1 MKIQYKYSYLLYFFI
16 FVIFNHIQIEKIN
29 IYSYNIREDIQKILN
44 GGTYMKYI
52 QFTKKENEIMDI
64 LWKHD
69 VAMSANDI
77 KLASKNLSINTIQQT
92 LQKLLEIKYIKV
104 AGIGQNK
111 KAITR
116 LYRPVISEAQYVN
129 SFIGEDTRAKISAYF
144 VEHTDDLEMIE
155 QLKKLIQEKEKELK

>member
-1 MKIQYKYSYLLYFFI
+1 MRFSASSLFITLCISFLLILLLDILLSYKKSYKLFRTDFI
-16 FVIFNHIQIEKIN
+16 
-29 IYSYNIREDIQKILN
+29 
-44 GGTYMKYI
+44 T
-52 QFTKKENEIMDI
+52 EIMDI

-69 VAMSANDI
+69 IAMSANDI
-77 KLASKNLSINTIQQT
+77 KLAFKNLSINTIQQT

-144 VEHTDDLEMIE
+144 VEHTNDLEMIE

>member
-1 MKIQYKYSYLLYFFI
+1 MFFFI
-16 FVIFNHIQIEKIN
+16 FVLINHIQIEKIN
-29 IYSYNIREDIQKILN
+29 IYSYNIGEDIHKKNLN
-44 GGTYMKYI
+44 GGTHMKYI
-52 QFTKKENEIMDI
+52 QFTKKENEVMDI

-69 VAMSANDI
+69 IAMSANDI

-116 LYRPVISEAQYVN
+116 LYRPVISEAEYVN

-155 QLKKLIQEKEKELK
+155 QLKNLIQEKEKELK

>member
-1 MKIQYKYSYLLYFFI
+1 MFFFI
-16 FVIFNHIQIEKIN
+16 FVLINHIQIEKIN
-29 IYSYNIREDIQKILN
+29 IYSYNIGEDIHKQNLN
-44 GGTYMKYI
+44 GGTHMKYI
-52 QFTKKENEIMDI
+52 QFTKKENEVMDI

-116 LYRPVISEAQYVN
+116 LYRPVISEAEYVN

-155 QLKKLIQEKEKELK
+155 QLKNLIQEKEKELK

>member
-1 MKIQYKYSYLLYFFI
+1 
-16 FVIFNHIQIEKIN
+16 
-29 IYSYNIREDIQKILN
+29 
-44 GGTYMKYI
+44 MKYI

-77 KLASKNLSINTIQQT
+77 
-92 LQKLLEIKYIKV
+92 KLLEIKYIKV

-144 VEHTDDLEMIE
+144 VEHTNDLEMIE

>member
-1 MKIQYKYSYLLYFFI
+1 MNLG
-16 FVIFNHIQIEKIN
+16 
-29 IYSYNIREDIQKILN
+29 

-92 LQKLLEIKYIKV
+92 LQNYWRSNISKLQELARTRRQSQDYID
-104 AGIGQNK
+104 Q
-111 KAITR
+111 
-116 LYRPVISEAQYVN
+116 LYP
-129 SFIGEDTRAKISAYF
+129 
-144 VEHTDDLEMIE
+144 
-155 QLKKLIQEKEKELK
+155 KLNM

>member
-1 MKIQYKYSYLLYFFI
+1 MNLG
-16 FVIFNHIQIEKIN
+16 
-29 IYSYNIREDIQKILN
+29 

-69 VAMSANDI
+69 IAMSANDI
-77 KLASKNLSINTIQQT
+77 KLASKNLSINTIQQA
-92 LQKLLEIKYIKV
+92 LQKLLEIKYIIKYIKV

-144 VEHTDDLEMIE
+144 VEHTNDLEMIE

>member
-1 MKIQYKYSYLLYFFI
+1 MNL
-16 FVIFNHIQIEKIN
+16 
-29 IYSYNIREDIQKILN
+29 
-44 GGTYMKYI
+44 GGVTYMKYI

-77 KLASKNLSINTIQQT
+77 KLASKDLSINTIQQT

-144 VEHTDDLEMIE
+144 VEHTNDLEMIE

>member
-1 MKIQYKYSYLLYFFI
+1 MNLG
-16 FVIFNHIQIEKIN
+16 
-29 IYSYNIREDIQKILN
+29 

-77 KLASKNLSINTIQQT
+77 KLASKDLSINTIQQT

-129 SFIGEDTRAKISAYF
+129 SFIGEDTRAKILDL
-144 VEHTDDLEMIE
+144 VEHTNDLEMIE

>member
-1 MKIQYKYSYLLYFFI
+1 
-16 FVIFNHIQIEKIN
+16 
-29 IYSYNIREDIQKILN
+29 
-44 GGTYMKYI
+44 MKYI

-69 VAMSANDI
+69 IAMSANDI

-104 AGIGQNK
+104 SGIGQNK

-116 LYRPVISEAQYVN
+116 LYKPVISEAEYVN

-144 VEHTDDLEMIE
+144 VEHTNDLEMIE
-155 QLKKLIQEKEKELK
+155 QLKNLIQEKEKELK

>member
-1 MKIQYKYSYLLYFFI
+1 MFFFI
-16 FVIFNHIQIEKIN
+16 FVLINHIQIEKIN
-29 IYSYNIREDIQKILN
+29 IYSYNIGEDIHKKNLN
-44 GGTYMKYI
+44 GGTHMKYI
-52 QFTKKENEIMDI
+52 QFTKKENEVMDI

-77 KLASKNLSINTIQQT
+77 KLASKNLSINTIQRT

-116 LYRPVISEAQYVN
+116 LYRPVISEAEYVN

-155 QLKKLIQEKEKELK
+155 QLKNLIQEKEKELK

>member
-1 MKIQYKYSYLLYFFI
+1 MK
-16 FVIFNHIQIEKIN
+16 N
-29 IYSYNIREDIQKILN
+29 
-44 GGTYMKYI
+44 I

-77 KLASKNLSINTIQQT
+77 KLASKDLSINTIQQT

-144 VEHTDDLEMIE
+144 VEHTNDLEMIE

>member
-1 MKIQYKYSYLLYFFI
+1 MRKY
-16 FVIFNHIQIEKIN
+16 
-29 IYSYNIREDIQKILN
+29 IRVAIMNLD

-52 QFTKKENEIMDI
+52 QFTKKENEVMDI

-77 KLASKNLSINTIQQT
+77 KIASKDLSINTIQQT

-111 KAITR
+111 
-116 LYRPVISEAQYVN
+116 EGN
-129 SFIGEDTRAKISAYF
+129 HKI
-144 VEHTDDLEMIE
+144 I
-155 QLKKLIQEKEKELK
+155 